1 MKLFKRSRTLNTG
14 SPFLFIGNGKT
25 LQPNTVNAD
34 SALRNSDVFSVI
46 FRVSSDIA
54 SATFKSPN
62 DAVLQVLNNPTP
74 LINSY
79 SFFQSSIAQMML
91 TGNSYILIHR
101 TKGNITGLESIPF
114 DWVQIELNDNST
126 ATTYTVNFDDN
137 RGTKVFPS
145 TDIIHLRC
153 FVSGQSATQ
162 FVGTSP
168 LDSLSE
174 EIGIQNYSNKLASS
188 ALQHAIMPSF
198 VINVPQGAL
207 DAEAKNNIRDQF
219 EQANGGDNAGRAMV
233 LDQSATV
240 NTLQLNPDT
249 ANLISSV
256 NFSQTQIAKAF
267 VLPLNYLNG
276 QGDQQSSATD
286 LQDFY
291 ANSLTAYISPLLS
304 ELSMKLGA
312 PIHIDTSD
320 ITDLNHQQLISN
332 IRDLATGKT
341 PIITPMQAQQ
351 ILINRGAFPELIPTP
366 VAQPPQTGGDYQNNE
381 QD

>member
-1 MKLFKRSRTLNTG
+1 MKLFQKRSRTLSTG
-14 SPFLFIGNGKT
+14 SPFIYLSDGKT
-25 LQPNTVNAD
+25 LTSNTVNAD
-34 SALRNSDVFSVI
+34 SALRNSDVFSTV

-62 DAVLQVLNNPTP
+62 EVVLDAINNPTP
-74 LINSY
+74 LINAY
-79 SFFQSSIAQMML
+79 SFWQSAIAQMML

-101 TKGNITGLESIPF
+101 TNGNVTGLETIPF

-145 TDIIHLRC
+145 ADIIHLRC

-188 ALQHAIMPSF
+188 SLQHAIMPSF
-198 VINVPQGAL
+198 TITVPQGAL

-219 EQANGGDNAGRAMV
+219 EQANGGDNAGRALV
-233 LDQSATV
+233 LDQAATV
-240 NTLQLNPDT
+240 STLQLNPDT
-249 ANLISSV
+249 ATLISSV

-304 ELSMKLGA
+304 ELSMKLGV
-312 PIHIDTSD
+312 PISLDTSS
-320 ITDLNHQQLISN
+320 ITDLNHQQLIAN
-332 IRDLATGKT
+332 VKDLATGTT
-341 PIITPMQAQQ
+341 PVLTAKQAQQ
-351 ILINRGAFPELIPTP
+351 ILQQRGAFPEI
-366 VAQPPQTGGDYQNNE
+366 VPQDVIVNQGGDPPVGKN
-381 QD
+381 

>member
-91 TGNSYILIHR
+91 TGNAYILIHR

-137 RGTKVFPS
+137 RGTQVFPS
-145 TDIIHLRC
+145 ADVIHLRC

-162 FVGTSP
+162 LVGTSP
-168 LDSLSE
+168 LSALNPE
-174 EIGIQNYSNKLASS
+174 LGIQQFSNKLSMS
-188 ALQHAIMPSF
+188 ALKNAIMPSYT
-198 VINVPQGAL
+198 ITIPQGEL
-207 DAEAKNNIRDQF
+207 DAEAKENIRQQF
-219 EQANGGDNAGRAMV
+219 EKANSGINSGRALV
-233 LDQSATV
+233 LDQSASV
-240 NTLQLNPDT
+240 STLQVNPDT

-256 NFSQTQIAKAF
+256 NFSQVQIAKAF
-267 VLPLNYLNG
+267 GIPLNYLNG
-276 QGDQQSSATD
+276 QGDQQSSSTD
-286 LQDFY
+286 LQNFY

-304 ELSMKLGA
+304 ELSMKLGV
-312 PIHIDTSD
+312 PIELDTTS
-320 ITDLNHQQLISN
+320 ITDVNHQQLVDQITK
-332 IRDLATGKT
+332 LATATQPVLSSK
-341 PIITPMQAQQ
+341 QAQQ
-351 ILINRGAFPELIPTP
+351 ILQQRGAFPELIPQDIATT
-366 VAQPPQTGGDYQNNE
+366 TGGDPNSGNN
-381 QD
+381 